1 MKPTD
6 VFKRLDIWVIDP
18 NEDDSKLTI
27 EALNQ
32 LGIKTCQNFPDFRS
46 AVRETSGFHSLK
58 LPDLIIS
65 EWYEEDFTSMSFLQ
79 MLKDNQLP
87 SVPLVILT
95 RNDRKA
101 IRVKNIRIRGFLKKP
116 VNHSQLEQAILDIFK
131 NNMEVRTRKSD
142 SDNLLYDL
150 YNSLSNA
157 PVAFVSLI
165 CRLLGW
171 PLDRFKVRMRTG
183 NKKGGPFFTEYEKQR
198 ILEVYNDEVM
208 SSLLNCSLKW
218 EQHFED
224 QGQ

>member
-18 NEDDSKLTI
+18 NEDDLKSTI
-27 EALNQ
+27 TALNQ
-32 LGIKTCQNFPDFRS
+32 LGIKTCQIFPDFRS

-65 EWYEEDFTSMSFLQ
+65 EWFREDFTSLSFLQ
-79 MLKDNQLP
+79 IFKDNQLP
-87 SVPLVILT
+87 SIPLVILT
-95 RNDRKA
+95 GNDRKS
-101 IRVKNIRIRGFLKKP
+101 IRVKNIRMRGFLEKP
-116 VNHSQLEQAILDIFK
+116 VNHSQLEQAILDIFR
-131 NNMEVRTRKSD
+131 NNREVRTRKSD

-165 CRLLGW
+165 CRILGW
-171 PLDRFKVRMRTG
+171 SMDKFKVRMRVDK
-183 NKKGGPFFTEYEKQR
+183 KKGGPLFTEYEKQR

-208 SSLLNCSLKW
+208 SSLLNCSFKW
-218 EQHFED
+218 EQFFED

>member
-6 VFKRLDIWVIDP
+6 VFKRLELWVIDP

-116 VNHSQLEQAILDIFK
+116 VTPSQLEQAILDIIK
-131 NNMEVRTRKSD
+131 NNKEIRSRKSD

-165 CRLLGW
+165 CRILDW
-171 PLDRFKVRMRTG
+171 PMGKFKVRMRVG
-183 NKKGGPFFTEYEKQR
+183 NKRGGPFFTEYEKQR
-198 ILEVYNDEVM
+198 ILEVFNDEIM

-218 EQHFED
+218 KQFFED
-224 QGQ
+224 QG

>member
-18 NEDDSKLTI
+18 NEEDVKSSITELD
-27 EALNQ
+27 Q
-32 LGIKTCQNFPDFRS
+32 LGIKNCQTFPDFRS
-46 AVRETSGFHSLK
+46 AVRKTSGFHSLK

-65 EWYEEDFTSMSFLQ
+65 EWYGEDFTSMSFLQ
-79 MLKDNQLP
+79 MFKNNQLP

-95 RNDRKA
+95 GNDRKSIHVKH
-101 IRVKNIRIRGFLKKP
+101 IRVRGLLKKP

-131 NNMEVRTRKSD
+131 NNKEVRSRKSD

-165 CRLLGW
+165 CRILGW

-198 ILEVYNDEVM
+198 ILEVYNDEVV

-218 EQHFED
+218 EQFFED